1 MLLSMGTKTVI
12 LSSIELPS
20 NGNKLVLLAKNTSG
34 ELKFYT
40 NSITTVVPCVES
52 LCTYPGER
60 ARVEIPKLAARFTGT
75 GDLFAALILAWGHE
89 PLQVQSIVSLLPC
102 RVTISASL
110 HT

>member
-40 NSITTVVPCVES
+40 NSITTVVPVLSHCA
-52 LCTYPGER
+52 PIQER
-60 ARVEIPKLAARFTGT
+60 GLE
-75 GDLFAALILAWGHE
+75 
-89 PLQVQSIVSLLPC
+89 
-102 RVTISASL
+102 
-110 HT
+110 

>member
-1 MLLSMGTKTVI
+1 MLLSLGTKTVI

-40 NSITTVVPCVES
+40 NSVAICLCVES
-52 LCTYPGER
+52 LCTCPGER

-89 PLQVQSIVSLLPC
+89 PLQVQSIVSLFPC
-102 RVTISASL
+102 HVTISASL